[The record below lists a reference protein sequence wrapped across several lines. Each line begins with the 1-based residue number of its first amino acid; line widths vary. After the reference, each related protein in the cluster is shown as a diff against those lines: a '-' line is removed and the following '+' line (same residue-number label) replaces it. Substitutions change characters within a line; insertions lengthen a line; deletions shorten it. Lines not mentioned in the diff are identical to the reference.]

1 MSRVALRWVLAG
13 VLLAAGSD
21 GLAAQT
27 TQPDQPSPA
36 GAGRQGRRGAPPGS
50 ARRHRVVA
58 R

>member
-1 MSRVALRWVLAG
+1 